1 VRVKLTV
8 KCKLDV
14 PSSSLKAIDDT
25 FSRYRKACEYI
36 SGVAHESRTFAKVS
50 LHHRVYYLVRQR
62 YGLPA
67 QLACTARDKVAEAY
81 RRDKTRRHQFKAE
94 CIRLDAR
101 TFRLIDGESCSFTTC
116 VGGRVK
122 ASLIVGDYQ
131 RELLSTWKT
140 TGAADL
146 VRKRR
151 NTLYVHIVV
160 YEDFEDPR
168 AAADYLG
175 VDLGIRNIAST
186 SDGEVMSGEVVEKV
200 RTRYAKLRQ
209 RVQRKGTRSARR
221 KLKRISG
228 REQRFMRNTNHSISK
243 SLVEK
248 ASSTD
253 RGLAIEDLKG
263 IRERTKVRK
272 AQRVQHS
279 SWAFAQLREFL
290 SYKAAKAS
298 VHLAVVDPRN
308 TSRTCNECGHCEK
321 ANRQGEIS
329 CCRSCGHSAISDI
342 NGARN
347 IRAAV
352 NLPNGLVA
360 NVACVD
366 SSTHSYKPT
375 ALAVGS

>member
-1 VRVKLTV
+1 MRVKLTV

-14 PSSSLKAIDDT
+14 PSTSLEAIDDAL
-25 FSRYRKACEYI
+25 SRYRKACEYI
-36 SGVAHESRTFAKVS
+36 SGVAHETRMFGEVS
-50 LHHRVYYLVRQR
+50 LHHRVYYPVRQR

-81 RRDKTRRHQFKAE
+81 RRDKTKRHRFKRE
-94 CIRLDAR
+94 CVRLDAR
-101 TFRLIDGESCSFTTC
+101 TFRLIDGERCSFTTC
-116 VGGRVK
+116 VGSRVK
-122 ASLIVGDYQ
+122 ASLVVGDYQ
-131 RELLSTWKT
+131 RELLYRWKT

-146 VRKRR
+146 VRKK

-160 YEDFEDPR
+160 YKDFDDPR

-175 VDLGIRNIAST
+175 VDLGIRNIATT
-186 SDGEVMSGEVVEKV
+186 SDGEVMSGNVVEKV
-200 RTRYAKLRQ
+200 RSRYAKLRQ
-209 RVQRKGTRSARR
+209 RLQRKGTRSARR
-221 KLKRISG
+221 KLKCISG
-228 REQRFMRNTNHSISK
+228 QEQRFMRDTNHCISK
-243 SLVEK
+243 SLVES
-248 ASSTD
+248 ASCTH
-253 RGLAIEDLKG
+253 RGLAFEELKG

-272 AQRVQHS
+272 AQRAQHS
-279 SWAFAQLREFL
+279 CWAFAQLREFL
-290 SYKAAKAS
+290 GYKAAKAS
-298 VHLAVVDPRN
+298 VYLAVVDPRN

-321 ANRQGEIS
+321 ANRQGETFR
-329 CCRSCGHSAISDI
+329 CRCCGHTADSDI

-360 NVACVD
+360 NVACVE